1 MGSIAYDSDYY
12 AWTQAQAKL
21 LREGKLAELDLTHL
35 AEEIEDMGKSE
46 KRALESRL
54 EILLIHLLKWQF
66 QAVFRGTSWELT
78 IKEQRKRLARH
89 LKENPSLKAIL
100 PQTIDDS
107 YELAVLRAAKE
118 TGLKDFPEKCPYMLE
133 QIFNPEFFPD

>member
-1 MGSIAYDSDYY
+1 MNNTAYDSDYY

-21 LREGKLAELDLTHL
+21 LRDGKLAELDLGHL

-66 QAVFRGTSWELT
+66 QAAFRGMSWELT
-78 IKEQRKRLARH
+78 IKEQRKRLAKH
-89 LKENPSLKAIL
+89 LKENPSLTAVLAESIS
-100 PQTIDDS
+100 DA
-107 YELAVLRAAKE
+107 YELAVIGATKE
-118 TGLKDFPEKCPYMLE
+118 TGLRDFPETCPYTLE
-133 QIFNPEFFPD
+133 QIFNPDFFPD